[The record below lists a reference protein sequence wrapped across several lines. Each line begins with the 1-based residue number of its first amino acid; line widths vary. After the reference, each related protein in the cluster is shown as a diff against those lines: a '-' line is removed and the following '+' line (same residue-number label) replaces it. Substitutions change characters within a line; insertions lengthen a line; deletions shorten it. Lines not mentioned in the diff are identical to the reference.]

1 MRLLCACFPD
11 GAHLDAGEDLFCR
24 HDECDSFE
32 GWTYACGQC
41 RPCSECRC
49 NNVAIGYVCPLDQC
63 PLGPIDDFKLL
74 ETSLHS
80 LQRIPVNPQP
90 CILTPIFEV
99 GHEIPGQS
107 PWGEDVAS

>member
-1 MRLLCACFPD
+1 M
-11 GAHLDAGEDLFCR
+11 FCR

-63 PLGPIDDFKLL
+63 PLGPVDDFKLL

-80 LQRIPVNPQP
+80 LQRIPVNLQP
-90 CILTPIFEV
+90 CIHSL
-99 GHEIPGQS
+99 QS
-107 PWGEDVAS
+107 T